1 MFQHIEENQ
10 GLRAQAQMLQQGEFS
25 RAGSRL
31 VYVFPCLPATW
42 PLPSECPCPFFA
54 VNTRDDEAVPH
65 KTAENE
71 KFREREAEVAAKLR
85 RFEQH
90 VQELDNSTASLRHDN
105 KLLHQE
111 NLALQR
117 EIQDLKTSR
126 ESTPSPGSSNSAGRK
141 DKTSG
146 VAGIDD
152 SPLPPPLTS
161 SSSQPGRSASP
172 KVIFQGGGG
181 SAAKVEASQD
191 APAIETERWETAA
204 EGHTT
209 SPTGGENVHPNA
221 GGEAQS
227 WPHSGKK
234 LFQWKSPIEQVQLI
248 YSPTPSP
255 SVPSNVSCGSA
266 DSCATKA
273 ANAAQVGSSIEADCA
288 VRGGSGV
295 VEKLLQAL
303 LSSATVAGPD
313 GLAAAKT
320 LGVKSLESQGRRE
333 IFASEDALR
342 VIFAVASGQ
351 GIQEAVRKS
360 CCLVLAN
367 LSLEDEGRRGLLQL
381 AQEPAAR
388 MHGHGRGH
396 GRGMGDGDG
405 DRDTAAVFRFL
416 LPLLQVNT

>member
-31 VYVFPCLPATW
+31 VYVFPSVAAIC
-42 PLPSECPCPFFA
+42 PLPSKCQCAFFA
-54 VNTRDDEAVPH
+54 GNTRDDEAVPH

-71 KFREREAEVAAKLR
+71 EFREREAEVAAKLR

-141 DKTSG
+141 DRASG

-161 SSSQPGRSASP
+161 RSPPGRSASP

-181 SAAKVEASQD
+181 SVAKGEASYD
-191 APAIETERWETAA
+191 APAIKPERRETAA

-209 SPTGGENVHPNA
+209 PPTGGENVHPNA
-221 GGEAQS
+221 GGEAES
-227 WPHSGKK
+227 CPHSGKK

-255 SVPSNVSCGSA
+255 AVPSNVSCGPA
-266 DSCATKA
+266 DSCAIKA
-273 ANAAQVGSSIEADCA
+273 ANAAQVGTSIETDCA
-288 VRGGSGV
+288 VGGGSEV
-295 VEKLLQAL
+295 VEKLLRAL

-333 IFASEDALR
+333 IFASAGALHA
-342 VIFAVASGQ
+342 IFAVASGQ
-351 GIQEAVRKS
+351 GIQGAVRKS

-381 AQEPAAR
+381 VQEPAAR
-388 MHGHGRGH
+388 MYGDGRGH